1 MVALARLR
9 PPPDGSPP
17 VIFPSNSLRIR
28 TLPITSFACSG
39 LRAFPLMPM
48 KIRDLGD
55 GGRWVPA
62 LL

>member
-1 MVALARLR
+1 
-9 PPPDGSPP
+9 
-17 VIFPSNSLRIR
+17 
-28 TLPITSFACSG
+28 